1 MSVHITVTAA
11 ALALAACFTEAA
23 EPPAPALPALAEPP
37 APTPVAADPTLGPP
51 PAGDTVARVEVAQ
64 YVGTWYE
71 IATIPQ
77 GFQARCAA
85 TTATYEP
92 VDAGSVSV
100 WNRCRLDTVDGAPIE
115 IRGSARVVEPASN
128 ARLEVDFGFA
138 RAPYWIVDLGVA
150 APGEPYPWAVVSNPD
165 RSALWILARTPK
177 IPDARYQAL
186 IDRLAA
192 RGFEPARLRPT
203 AQPAPAP

>member
-1 MSVHITVTAA
+1 MSVRITVATAT
-11 ALALAACFTEAA
+11 LALAACFTDAA
-23 EPPAPALPALAEPP
+23 EPAAPAPI
-37 APTPVAADPTLGPP
+37 APAADPTLGPP
-51 PAGDTVARVEVAQ
+51 PTGDTVARVEVAR

-92 VDAGSVSV
+92 VAADRVSV

-115 IRGSARVVEPASN
+115 IRGTARVVEPASN

-138 RAPYWIVDLGVA
+138 RAPYWIVDLGA
-150 APGEPYPWAVVSNPD
+150 APPGEPYPWAVVSNPD

-177 IPDARYQAL
+177 ISDARYQAL
-186 IDRLAA
+186 IDRLTA
-192 RGFEPARLRPT
+192 RGFAPTRLRRT
-203 AQPAPAP
+203 AQTP

>member
-1 MSVHITVTAA
+1 MSVRITAATA
-11 ALALAACFTEAA
+11 ALALAACYTDAA
-23 EPPAPALPALAEPP
+23 EPAAP
-37 APTPVAADPTLGPP
+37 APTPTPTAADPTLGPP
-51 PAGDTVARVEVAQ
+51 PAGDTVDRVEVAQ

-92 VDAGSVSV
+92 LDAASVSV

-115 IRGSARVVEPASN
+115 IRGTARVVEPASN

-150 APGEPYPWAVVSNPD
+150 SSGEPYPWAVVSNPD

-186 IDRLAA
+186 IDRLTA
-192 RGFEPARLRPT
+192 RGFEPARLRRT
-203 AQPAPAP
+203 AQTP